1 MKGLSFLGEVELDYQ
16 NMMSHGMNG
25 RVAKTPQRKRPVV
38 VPALSGNDAVGKTAK
53 KRGNSGMSQDPS
65 KKVTTMQ
72 AIGELPALMNDL
84 NQALAAMVES
94 NRRLEK
100 AADSQNRTTE
110 MLLGRMDAITHEM
123 HAMTIFLSELVTYQ
137 SYILDDSTVDAD
149 SRLNR
154 ERVVNKVL
162 QGD

>member
-1 MKGLSFLGEVELDYQ
+1 
-16 NMMSHGMNG
+16 
-25 RVAKTPQRKRPVV
+25 
-38 VPALSGNDAVGKTAK
+38 
-53 KRGNSGMSQDPS
+53 
-65 KKVTTMQ
+65 
-72 AIGELPALMNDL
+72 MNDL